1 MTYNEII
8 SLNYDSF
15 TVADDNIS
23 YKNDILKIN
32 AVPGP
37 ESFNDEIDLEMFWS
51 VKYWRSDSIKIDLNF
66 TNSDLVSS
74 TYGNDI
80 LEVQFISD
88 EYFRDV
94 NDQPI
99 EESSKYFTITLPN
112 MNNNALASAST
123 EALVENANLAITC
136 FNIVSGASL
145 QYLWDLISS
154 AQIIILFPIFSVDE
168 IPESTKIVFNLML
181 KVASFELIPTDV
193 IYEAL
198 FNSDRVEVFQIEK
211 FAE

>member
-15 TVADDNIS
+15 TVTDDNIS

-37 ESFNDEIDLEMFWS
+37 ESFNDESDLETFWS

-80 LEVQFISD
+80 LEVNFISD

-94 NDQPI
+94 ND
-99 EESSKYFTITLPN
+99 
-112 MNNNALASAST
+112 
-123 EALVENANLAITC
+123 
-136 FNIVSGASL
+136 
-145 QYLWDLISS
+145 
-154 AQIIILFPIFSVDE
+154 
-168 IPESTKIVFNLML
+168 
-181 KVASFELIPTDV
+181 
-193 IYEAL
+193 
-198 FNSDRVEVFQIEK
+198 
-211 FAE
+211 

>member
-37 ESFNDEIDLEMFWS
+37 ESFNDENDLEMFWS

-80 LEVQFISD
+80 LEVNFISD

-94 NDQPI
+94 ND
-99 EESSKYFTITLPN
+99 
-112 MNNNALASAST
+112 
-123 EALVENANLAITC
+123 
-136 FNIVSGASL
+136 
-145 QYLWDLISS
+145 
-154 AQIIILFPIFSVDE
+154 
-168 IPESTKIVFNLML
+168 
-181 KVASFELIPTDV
+181 
-193 IYEAL
+193 
-198 FNSDRVEVFQIEK
+198 
-211 FAE
+211 

>member
-80 LEVQFISD
+80 LEV
-88 EYFRDV
+88 
-94 NDQPI
+94 
-99 EESSKYFTITLPN
+99 
-112 MNNNALASAST
+112 
-123 EALVENANLAITC
+123 
-136 FNIVSGASL
+136 
-145 QYLWDLISS
+145 
-154 AQIIILFPIFSVDE
+154 
-168 IPESTKIVFNLML
+168 
-181 KVASFELIPTDV
+181 
-193 IYEAL
+193 
-198 FNSDRVEVFQIEK
+198 
-211 FAE
+211 

>member
-1 MTYNEII
+1 MIYNEII

-23 YKNDILKIN
+23 YKNDILKIK

-37 ESFNDEIDLEMFWS
+37 ESFNDENDLEMFWS

-80 LEVQFISD
+80 LEIQFISD

-94 NDQPI
+94 D
-99 EESSKYFTITLPN
+99 
-112 MNNNALASAST
+112 
-123 EALVENANLAITC
+123 
-136 FNIVSGASL
+136 
-145 QYLWDLISS
+145 D
-154 AQIIILFPIFSVDE
+154 
-168 IPESTKIVFNLML
+168 
-181 KVASFELIPTDV
+181 
-193 IYEAL
+193 
-198 FNSDRVEVFQIEK
+198 
-211 FAE
+211 

>member
-1 MTYNEII
+1 MIYNEII

-80 LEVQFISD
+80 LEVEFISD

-94 NDQPI
+94 D
-99 EESSKYFTITLPN
+99 
-112 MNNNALASAST
+112 
-123 EALVENANLAITC
+123 
-136 FNIVSGASL
+136 
-145 QYLWDLISS
+145 D
-154 AQIIILFPIFSVDE
+154 
-168 IPESTKIVFNLML
+168 
-181 KVASFELIPTDV
+181 
-193 IYEAL
+193 
-198 FNSDRVEVFQIEK
+198 
-211 FAE
+211 